1 MKDQIFA
8 ELKSHL
14 GPEFEAALEG
24 KNKVEAILTQNRTA
38 LSTVRKEIAQLENDL
53 ANLKKGIQDRLF
65 AGEDAAEI
73 QRELD
78 LVSEKISQARN
89 RESMIAD
96 FLPGLEQKSKE
107 FVDKSSAICGS
118 ICQKVHGKYQ
128 SELEQMFQK
137 MIDLCE
143 GYKRATSDFLVHV
156 THQGANPILSR
167 GFGVRRTAAELYLEE
182 FKKRLSR
189 L

>member
-1 MKDQIFA
+1 MKDQILA

-14 GPEFEAALEG
+14 GAEFEAALEE
-24 KNKVEAILTQNRTA
+24 KNRADTILRQHRTA

-65 AGEDAAEI
+65 AGENAAEI

-78 LVSEKISQARN
+78 VVAEKISQARN
-89 RESMIAD
+89 RESMITD
-96 FLPGLEQKSKE
+96 FLPGLERKSKE
-107 FVDKSSAICGS
+107 FVDRSSAICGS
-118 ICQKVHGKYQ
+118 ICQKVHEKYQ

-137 MIDLCE
+137 MIDLCD
-143 GYKRATSDFLVHV
+143 GYKQATSEFLVHV
-156 THQGANPILSR
+156 TRRGSNPILSR
-167 GFGVRRTAAELYLEE
+167 GFGVRRTNAELYLEE